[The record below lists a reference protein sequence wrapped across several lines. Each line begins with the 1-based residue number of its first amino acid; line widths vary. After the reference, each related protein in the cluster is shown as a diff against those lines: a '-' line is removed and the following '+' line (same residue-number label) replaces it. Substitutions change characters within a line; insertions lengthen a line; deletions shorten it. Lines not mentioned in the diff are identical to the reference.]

1 MWWCLAAW
9 AASAPAPAA
18 PNEDPAVEVGPALGA
33 LGAAESVVVVVLVVV
48 VVVLELVVV
57 LAVVVF
63 GVAVVLVGVESL
75 AQGAAPAS
83 ALLPGVVVA
92 GLVVPP
98 LVSVLVESVAGL
110 VVVVSVL

>member
-1 MWWCLAAW
+1 MWWCLTAW

-18 PNEDPAVEVGPALGA
+18 PNEDPAVEVGSALGA
-33 LGAAESVVVVVLVVV
+33 LGAAESVVVVVVV

-63 GVAVVLVGVESL
+63 GVPVVLVGVESP

-92 GLVVPP
+92 GLVVAP
-98 LVSVLVESVAGL
+98 LVPVLVESVAGL

>member
-1 MWWCLAAW
+1 MQIRRSRSVPH
-9 AASAPAPAA
+9 SAR
-18 PNEDPAVEVGPALGA
+18 
-33 LGAAESVVVVVLVVV
+33 
-48 VVVLELVVV
+48 
-57 LAVVVF
+57 F
-63 GVAVVLVGVESL
+63 QLVGVESP

-92 GLVVPP
+92 GLVVAP